1 MVNLYLLQLFVP
13 LNALG
18 FIYREI
24 RRALSDIENMFG
36 LLRRQSTVQ
45 DKAQATVLKVE
56 QAAIEFEAV
65 DFSYQSQRQILK
77 QLSFSVAPGEKV
89 AIVGPSGSGKST
101 IGRLLFRFY
110 DISAGAIRVDGQD
123 VRDVQQLS
131 LRQAIGV
138 VPQDT
143 VLFNDTIW
151 NNVAY
156 GFPEASDE
164 AIWKAIDMASL
175 RGFVESIPDGVATVV
190 GERGLKVSGGEK
202 QRIAIARVLLK
213 NPAILLF
220 DEATSALDS
229 ESERSIL
236 KAMVDISANKTTLV
250 IAHRLST
257 VVDADRIL
265 VVDGGEIVEQGSHQE
280 LLTQDGQY
288 ARLWHMQQTTN
299 G

>member
-1 MVNLYLLQLFVP
+1 M
-13 LNALG
+13 
-18 FIYREI
+18 
-24 RRALSDIENMFG
+24 
-36 LLRRQSTVQ
+36 Q

-156 GFPEASDE
+156 GCPEASDE

-175 RGFVESIPDGVATVV
+175 RSFVESIPDGVATIV

-236 KAMVDISANKTTLV
+236 KAMADISANKTTLV

-288 ARLWHMQQTTN
+288 ARLWQMQQTTN

>member
-1 MVNLYLLQLFVP
+1 M
-13 LNALG
+13 
-18 FIYREI
+18 
-24 RRALSDIENMFG
+24 
-36 LLRRQSTVQ
+36 
-45 DKAQATVLKVE
+45 
-56 QAAIEFEAV
+56 
-65 DFSYQSQRQILK
+65 
-77 QLSFSVAPGEKV
+77 
-89 AIVGPSGSGKST
+89 
-101 IGRLLFRFY
+101 
-110 DISAGAIRVDGQD
+110 
-123 VRDVQQLS
+123 RDVQQLS

>member
-1 MVNLYLLQLFVP
+1 
-13 LNALG
+13 
-18 FIYREI
+18 
-24 RRALSDIENMFG
+24 
-36 LLRRQSTVQ
+36 
-45 DKAQATVLKVE
+45 
-56 QAAIEFEAV
+56 
-65 DFSYQSQRQILK
+65 
-77 QLSFSVAPGEKV
+77 
-89 AIVGPSGSGKST
+89 
-101 IGRLLFRFY
+101 
-110 DISAGAIRVDGQD
+110 
-123 VRDVQQLS
+123 
-131 LRQAIGV
+131 
-138 VPQDT
+138 
-143 VLFNDTIW
+143 
-151 NNVAY
+151 
-156 GFPEASDE
+156 
-164 AIWKAIDMASL
+164 MASL
-175 RGFVESIPDGVATVV
+175 RSFVESIPDGVATIV

-236 KAMVDISANKTTLV
+236 KAMADISANKTTLV

-288 ARLWHMQQTTN
+288 ARLWQMQQTTN

>member
-1 MVNLYLLQLFVP
+1 M
-13 LNALG
+13 
-18 FIYREI
+18 
-24 RRALSDIENMFG
+24 
-36 LLRRQSTVQ
+36 
-45 DKAQATVLKVE
+45 
-56 QAAIEFEAV
+56 
-65 DFSYQSQRQILK
+65 
-77 QLSFSVAPGEKV
+77 
-89 AIVGPSGSGKST
+89 
-101 IGRLLFRFY
+101 
-110 DISAGAIRVDGQD
+110 
-123 VRDVQQLS
+123 QQLS
-131 LRQAIGV
+131 LRQSIGI

-156 GFPEASDE
+156 GFPEANDE
-164 AIWKAIDMASL
+164 DIWKAIEMASL
-175 RGFVESIPDGVATVV
+175 RTFVESIPEGAQTIV

-236 KAMVDISANKTTLV
+236 SAMADISANKTTLV

-257 VVDADRIL
+257 IVDADRIL
-265 VVDGGEIVEQGSHQE
+265 LLNDGEIVEQGSHQE
-280 LLTQDGQY
+280 LLTQDGHY
-288 ARLWHMQQTTN
+288 ARLWQMQQTTN